1 MAVFL
6 RRIIGLCLIR
16 MILDM
21 ILPEGDAG
29 RWADLGVGL
38 CTMLC
43 MLQAL
48 GSLLPG

>member
-1 MAVFL
+1 MSVFL
-6 RRIIGLCLIR
+6 QRIIGLSLAR

-38 CTMLC
+38 CMMISMLE
-43 MLQAL
+43 AL
-48 GSLLPG
+48 AALL